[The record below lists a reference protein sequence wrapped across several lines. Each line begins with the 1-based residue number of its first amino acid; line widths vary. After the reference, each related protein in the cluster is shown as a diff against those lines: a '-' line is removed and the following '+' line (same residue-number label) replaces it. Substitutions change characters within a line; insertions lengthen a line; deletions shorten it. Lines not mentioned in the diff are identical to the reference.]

1 LSFVL
6 RAVGLRGDGEMGV
19 RETLMATGDLRVR
32 AGRGTLLVTAEM
44 FRESLGLATRAANMV
59 AHKLSVSMSTKNI
72 RESAVAEST
81 DFAADLISY
90 RPTLT
95 RATLGIQEAVWWRR
109 KTFVVLLI
117 MRNEK
122 GA

>member
-1 LSFVL
+1 
-6 RAVGLRGDGEMGV
+6 
-19 RETLMATGDLRVR
+19 MATGDLRVR

-44 FRESLGLATRAANMV
+44 LRESLGLATRAANMA
-59 AHKLSVSMSTKNI
+59 AHELSVSIMSTKNI

-81 DFAADLISY
+81 DFTADLISY

-95 RATLGIQEAVWWRR
+95 RATLGIQEAVWLQR

>member
-1 LSFVL
+1 
-6 RAVGLRGDGEMGV
+6 
-19 RETLMATGDLRVR
+19 MATGDLRVR

-44 FRESLGLATRAANMV
+44 LRESLGLATRAANMA
-59 AHKLSVSMSTKNI
+59 AHKLSVSMMSTKNI
-72 RESAVAEST
+72 RERAVAEST
-81 DFAADLISY
+81 DFTADLISY

-95 RATLGIQEAVWWRR
+95 RATLGIQEAVWLQR

-117 MRNEK
+117 MRKEK